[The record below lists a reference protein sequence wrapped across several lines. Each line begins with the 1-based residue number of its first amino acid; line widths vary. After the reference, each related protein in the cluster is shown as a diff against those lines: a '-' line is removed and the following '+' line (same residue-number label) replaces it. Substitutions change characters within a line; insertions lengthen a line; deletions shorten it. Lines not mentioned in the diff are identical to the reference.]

1 MKVYWLDLGCLEGD
15 KNYMYSGATRGTVD
29 NKNAPTVW
37 CRIPIE
43 SAYIDHPKGKIL
55 IDAGVNKGLC
65 SSKNNPYVYNEKQ
78 TLEYQLSLCGVTPL
92 DIDYVI
98 VTHMHVDHIG
108 ELSKF
113 KNAKVIVQRSE
124 LMLALFA
131 SHSTLDPSQRLSY
144 IREDVDVEA
153 DFMVIDGDYQLFD
166 DIRLLHLPGH
176 TDGLQGLMLSLK
188 DGNVIFTSDAINTS
202 QAFGPPSMPPAKAP
216 WDSRAW
222 RDSVERVRRLALENK
237 ASIIFG
243 HDEEQYFT
251 MRKAPEYYE

>member
-1 MKVYWLDLGCLEGD
+1 MDAIVA
-15 KNYMYSGATRGTVD
+15 MYQGIQYSFAHCRHGIIALV
-29 NKNAPTVW
+29 NAFTI
-37 CRIPIE
+37 C
-43 SAYIDHPKGKIL
+43 
-55 IDAGVNKGLC
+55 
-65 SSKNNPYVYNEKQ
+65 
-78 TLEYQLSLCGVTPL
+78 
-92 DIDYVI
+92 
-98 VTHMHVDHIG
+98 
-108 ELSKF
+108 
-113 KNAKVIVQRSE
+113 
-124 LMLALFA
+124 FA
-131 SHSTLDPSQRLSY
+131 LDPSQRLSY